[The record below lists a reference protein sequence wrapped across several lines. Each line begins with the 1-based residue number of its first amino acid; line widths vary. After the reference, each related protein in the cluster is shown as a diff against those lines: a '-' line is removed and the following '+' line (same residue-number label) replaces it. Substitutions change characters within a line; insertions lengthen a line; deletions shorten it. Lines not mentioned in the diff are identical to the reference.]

1 MFISVG
7 WFLFV
12 GGFLSAIGVATAKKF
27 LKSDFANSDGVISE
41 EDYKTE
47 VTLTP
52 QRRSLIVAIC
62 IVIAVTGVFWI
73 QHDNNWNPFQPV
85 VGTQSFA
92 H

>member
-7 WFLFV
+7 WVLFV
-12 GGFLSAIGVATAKKF
+12 GGLMSAIGVATAKRF

-52 QRRSLIVAIC
+52 MRRWLILAIC
-62 IVIAVTGVFWI
+62 IVIAVIGVFWI
-73 QHDNNWNPFQPV
+73 QHDNDWNPFQPG
-85 VGTQSFA
+85 VGAQSFA